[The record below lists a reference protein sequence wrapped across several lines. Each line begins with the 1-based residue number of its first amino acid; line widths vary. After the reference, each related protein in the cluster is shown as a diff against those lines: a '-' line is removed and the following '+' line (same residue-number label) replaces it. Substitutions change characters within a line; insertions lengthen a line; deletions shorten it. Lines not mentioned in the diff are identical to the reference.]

1 MDKER
6 ILSKIDELDSYLL
19 ELKEIIPDNFDDYM
33 NFKEK
38 RRACERLLQISIET
52 VIDICTLMLKG
63 MKLGVPGEEEDVFD
77 KLEKSKVITK
87 ESKEI
92 LKGMKGL
99 RNILVHRY
107 GEIDDELV
115 FQNLKNNLSDFEK
128 FKKEILAFLKSKAL

>member
-19 ELKEIIPDNFDDYM
+19 ELKEIVPNTFDDYVD
-33 NFKEK
+33 FKEK

-52 VIDICTLMLKG
+52 VIDICNLILKG
-63 MKLGVPGEEEDVFD
+63 LRLGVPGEEEDVFD

-87 ESKEI
+87 KMKKT
-92 LKGMKGL
+92 LKSMKGL

-107 GEIDDELV
+107 GEVDDELV
-115 FQNLKNNLSDFEK
+115 FQNLKHSLSDFK
-128 FKKEILAFLKSKAL
+128 TFKKEILEFLKSKTS